1 MKKSIVIL
9 IALAMVS
16 MTPTKHFTLTE
27 GQAVMNYNVLETA
40 RKIIPYSDVLSA
52 KEASN
57 CLMQID
63 SIQKV
68 LIRQVEFDTTA
79 VKK

>member
-27 GQAVMNYNVLETA
+27 GQAVMNYNALETA
-40 RKIIPYSDVLSA
+40 RKVIPYSDMLSA
-52 KEASN
+52 KEASL
-57 CLMQID
+57 CLRQID
-63 SIQKV
+63 SVQKV
-68 LIRQVEFDTTA
+68 LVSQVDTA
-79 VKK
+79 GIKK